1 LERPILR
8 KTTKTTARDW
18 LDGAATCASAACL
31 VHCLAL
37 PLLFAVLPA
46 LAAAIDPGE
55 WFHAAILLLAI
66 PTSGLALV
74 PGWRGSGAL
83 APLVAGMCGL
93 VLLAAG
99 VALSRQPVAEAVAS
113 VMGSLLLAGAHIANW
128 RLRRAG
134 R

>member
-1 LERPILR
+1 M
-8 KTTKTTARDW
+8 
-18 LDGAATCASAACL
+18 
-31 VHCLAL
+31 HCLAL

-93 VLLAAG
+93 ALLAAG

-128 RLRRAG
+128 RMRRAG
-134 R
+134 AGR